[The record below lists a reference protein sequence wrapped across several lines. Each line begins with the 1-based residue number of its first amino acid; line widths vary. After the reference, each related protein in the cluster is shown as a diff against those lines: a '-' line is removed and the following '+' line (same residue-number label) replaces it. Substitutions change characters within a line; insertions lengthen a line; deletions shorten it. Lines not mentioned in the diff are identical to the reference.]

1 MFHSSADEEIHKHVK
16 MIKDCIRDAQ
26 QVHDGMYILLFFYSI
41 LLKPTLLFSK
51 DVPQRALGI
60 VETVIKEANTGQT
73 TLFKASDLLEVTA
86 DAFKYAR
93 GACLDNFKLER
104 KSASKLREYDEM
116 FKQVI
121 EHRIGK
127 KMSDSQKAMKRC
139 RDLLGMYSI
148 IIYLVTYCKIK

>member
-1 MFHSSADEEIHKHVK
+1 MSA
-16 MIKDCIRDAQ
+16 
-26 QVHDGMYILLFFYSI
+26 LLSY
-41 LLKPTLLFSK
+41 K

-93 GACLDNFKLER
+93 GACCDNFRLER
-104 KSASKLREYDEM
+104 KSTSKLREYDEM

-139 RDLLGMYSI
+139 RELLGMYNI
-148 IIYLVTYCKIK
+148 INWLRCTCLL